1 MFGTRRT
8 LNINDLP
15 ACLALAADRGWA
27 PEADKWRLL
36 LSIGEGW
43 GIDHPDGGLAGTVIL
58 TRHGAR
64 IAVISMLLVRRDCG
78 GQGIAQGL
86 MRFIINR
93 ARNTTT
99 YLYSTEEAY
108 RLYAKLG
115 FVTVDHL
122 VTHRGRLAA
131 TDPRQGS
138 GSRPFVKKDLPAV
151 IAVDQAAFGAERSG
165 LINGL
170 IALAER
176 VRVTE
181 QNGHITGYGIAWKN
195 LDTIHLGPIIAP
207 DNETALR
214 LIVDL
219 AREQKLA
226 VRLDLSRRHK
236 ALSTWAKEQGLVA
249 GKETPM
255 MVFKTQNIPGNR
267 ACLYSIAMQA
277 TG

>member
-151 IAVDQAAFGAERSG
+151 IAVDQAAFGEPHQQSRPQHAIGARTQRQLQIDTFARRGAAWIDVDDPRS
-165 LINGL
+165 
-170 IALAER
+170 
-176 VRVTE
+176 
-181 QNGHITGYGIAWKN
+181 
-195 LDTIHLGPIIAP
+195 
-207 DNETALR
+207 
-214 LIVDL
+214 
-219 AREQKLA
+219 
-226 VRLDLSRRHK
+226 S
-236 ALSTWAKEQGLVA
+236 
-249 GKETPM
+249 
-255 MVFKTQNIPGNR
+255 F
-267 ACLYSIAMQA
+267 A
-277 TG
+277 TGGLDALVEDWVAPRRV